1 MALLYLKNTSKVS
14 SQPWSIRIF
23 LSFDVS
29 LTRTGTFPNSDE
41 SAVFVAVPYDAARER
56 EVVPEEVFGGAGDA
70 ETGVVLAVR
79 WSDARQCS

>member
-1 MALLYLKNTSKVS
+1 MTVS
-14 SQPWSIRIF
+14 YNA
-23 LSFDVS
+23 
-29 LTRTGTFPNSDE
+29 T
-41 SAVFVAVPYDAARER
+41 RER